1 MTKSQNN
8 IICPKCNSAFSI
20 NKTDYAL
27 ISQQVRTKE
36 FNSELAKK
44 VESELTK
51 SLKIKENELVNKY
64 EKQIQEKINLIT
76 QYRND
81 ITLLEEQHKNKK
93 KEIIETREKKISNL
107 ENVIEL
113 YESKS
118 QLKIEQAVK
127 EKVEKISKLQ
137 SDLKL
142 LEANNQI
149 LLNNSLEIKDK
160 EIAKLN
166 KEKDQIKA
174 DNKIE
179 LLELKQKNTLE
190 NTLLKDEIERLKN
203 HQPKLTKEIGEDFEQ
218 YFVDQFNSLKQV
230 AYPNATFEK
239 DNIVIDGTKGDF
251 ILKYCDEE
259 GDHMTSIMF
268 EMKFEKEGTK
278 SKRKYKEFFEKLDK
292 DRIKK
297 GCEYAVLMGN
307 LEKDSDFYNE
317 GICEMFD
324 YENLYVCRPQ
334 HFKQIIR
341 WIIKLSRKSL
351 EDKRELRL
359 AKQNNVK
366 NDIISENMN
375 IFREGLLPQLELVY
389 SNRPKLLKYIDDAI
403 KYLSKLR
410 ELYIKDTNNIES
422 AKNKLSQFR
431 FENMIDSK
439 NILLPIKKLD
449 KSSK

>member
-307 LEKDSDFYNE
+307 LEKNSDFYNE

-324 YENLYVCRPQ
+324 YKNLYVCRPQ

>member
-179 LLELKQKNTLE
+179 LLELKQKNNLE

-259 GDHMTSIMF
+259 GDHVTSIMF

-307 LEKDSDFYNE
+307 LEKNSDFYNE

-324 YENLYVCRPQ
+324 YKNLYVCRPQ

-439 NILLPIKKLD
+439 NILVPIKKLD

>member
-20 NKTDYAL
+20 NKTDYAV

-259 GDHMTSIMF
+259 GDHVTSIMF

-307 LEKDSDFYNE
+307 LEKNSDFYNE

-324 YENLYVCRPQ
+324 YKNLYVCRPQ

-422 AKNKLSQFR
+422 AKNQLSQFR

-439 NILLPIKKLD
+439 KILLPIKKLD

>member
-113 YESKS
+113 YASKS
-118 QLKIEQAVK
+118 QLEIEKAVK

-149 LLNNSLEIKDK
+149 LLNNALEIKDK

-179 LLELKQKNTLE
+179 LLELKQKNNLE

-218 YFVDQFNSLKQV
+218 YFVDQFYSLKQV

-259 GDHMTSIMF
+259 GDHVTSIMF

-307 LEKDSDFYNE
+307 LEKNSDFYNE

-324 YENLYVCRPQ
+324 YKNLYVCRPQ

-439 NILLPIKKLD
+439 NTLLPIKKLD

>member
-149 LLNNSLEIKDK
+149 FLNNSLEIKDK

-307 LEKDSDFYNE
+307 LEKNSDFYNE

-324 YENLYVCRPQ
+324 YKNLYVCRPQ

>member
-27 ISQQVRTKE
+27 ISLQVRTKE

-64 EKQIQEKINLIT
+64 ENQIQEKINLIT

-113 YESKS
+113 SESKS

-307 LEKDSDFYNE
+307 LEKNSDFYNE

-324 YENLYVCRPQ
+324 YKNLYVCRPQ

-439 NILLPIKKLD
+439 KILLPIKKLD

>member
-113 YESKS
+113 FESKS

-179 LLELKQKNTLE
+179 LLELKQKNNLE

-259 GDHMTSIMF
+259 GDHVTSIMF

-307 LEKDSDFYNE
+307 LEKNSDFYNE

-324 YENLYVCRPQ
+324 YKNLYVCRPQ

>member
-259 GDHMTSIMF
+259 GDHVTSIMF

-307 LEKDSDFYNE
+307 LEKNSDFYNE

-324 YENLYVCRPQ
+324 YKNLYVCRPQ

>member
-137 SDLKL
+137 GDLKL

-259 GDHMTSIMF
+259 GDHVTSIMF

-307 LEKDSDFYNE
+307 LEKNSDFYNE

-324 YENLYVCRPQ
+324 YKNLYVCRPQ

-341 WIIKLSRKSL
+341 WIIKLSKKSL

>member
-81 ITLLEEQHKNKK
+81 IVLLEEQHKNKK
-93 KEIIETREKKISNL
+93 KEIIETRDKKISNL

-160 EIAKLN
+160 EI
-166 KEKDQIKA
+166 
-174 DNKIE
+174 
-179 LLELKQKNTLE
+179 
-190 NTLLKDEIERLKN
+190 
-203 HQPKLTKEIGEDFEQ
+203 
-218 YFVDQFNSLKQV
+218 
-230 AYPNATFEK
+230 
-239 DNIVIDGTKGDF
+239 
-251 ILKYCDEE
+251 
-259 GDHMTSIMF
+259 
-268 EMKFEKEGTK
+268 
-278 SKRKYKEFFEKLDK
+278 
-292 DRIKK
+292 
-297 GCEYAVLMGN
+297 
-307 LEKDSDFYNE
+307 
-317 GICEMFD
+317 
-324 YENLYVCRPQ
+324 
-334 HFKQIIR
+334 
-341 WIIKLSRKSL
+341 
-351 EDKRELRL
+351 
-359 AKQNNVK
+359 
-366 NDIISENMN
+366 
-375 IFREGLLPQLELVY
+375 
-389 SNRPKLLKYIDDAI
+389 
-403 KYLSKLR
+403 
-410 ELYIKDTNNIES
+410 
-422 AKNKLSQFR
+422 
-431 FENMIDSK
+431 
-439 NILLPIKKLD
+439 
-449 KSSK
+449 

>member
-107 ENVIEL
+107 EKVIEL
-113 YESKS
+113 YESKTE
-118 QLKIEQAVK
+118 LKIEQAVK

-259 GDHMTSIMF
+259 GDHVTSIMF

-307 LEKDSDFYNE
+307 LEKNSDFYNE

-324 YENLYVCRPQ
+324 YKNLYVCRPQ

>member
-259 GDHMTSIMF
+259 GDHVTSIMF

-307 LEKDSDFYNE
+307 LEKNSDFYNE

-324 YENLYVCRPQ
+324 YKNLYVCRPQ

-439 NILLPIKKLD
+439 NTLLPIKKLD

>member
-137 SDLKL
+137 GDLKL

-259 GDHMTSIMF
+259 GDHVTSIMF

-307 LEKDSDFYNE
+307 LEKNSDFYNE

-324 YENLYVCRPQ
+324 YKNLYVCRPQ

>member
-149 LLNNSLEIKDK
+149 LLNNALEIKDK

-179 LLELKQKNTLE
+179 LLELKQKNNLE

-259 GDHMTSIMF
+259 GDHVTSIMF

-307 LEKDSDFYNE
+307 LEKNSDFYNE

-324 YENLYVCRPQ
+324 YKNLYVCRPQ

-439 NILLPIKKLD
+439 NTLLPIKKLD

>member
-179 LLELKQKNTLE
+179 LLELKQKNTIE

-259 GDHMTSIMF
+259 GDHVTSIMF

-307 LEKDSDFYNE
+307 LEKNSDFYNE

-324 YENLYVCRPQ
+324 YKNLYVCRPQ

>member
-259 GDHMTSIMF
+259 GDHVTSIMF

-307 LEKDSDFYNE
+307 LEKNSDFYNE

-324 YENLYVCRPQ
+324 YKNLYVCRPQ

-431 FENMIDSK
+431 FENMIDSR
-439 NILLPIKKLD
+439 NILVPIKKLD

>member
-160 EIAKLN
+160 EIAKLI
-166 KEKDQIKA
+166 KDKDQIKA

-259 GDHMTSIMF
+259 GDHVTSIMF

-307 LEKDSDFYNE
+307 LEKNSDFYNE

-324 YENLYVCRPQ
+324 YKNLYVCRPQ

>member
-149 LLNNSLEIKDK
+149 FLNNSLEIKDK

-259 GDHMTSIMF
+259 GDHVTSIMF

-307 LEKDSDFYNE
+307 LEKNSDFYNE

-324 YENLYVCRPQ
+324 YKNLYVCRPQ

-439 NILLPIKKLD
+439 NILVPIKKLD
-449 KSSK
+449 KSPK